1 MSQKKSGGDGE
12 RDRRGT
18 RTFVTKGKRVFYAV
32 LSAFAL
38 TAVVAS
44 LFFIYET
51 HPASRTEEAVT
62 ERVEVPEGM
71 TVKKFART
79 LKEKK
84 LIKNENA
91 FYLAARYPV
100 FRFLAGGAKLK
111 LESGVYRISSGM
123 SVADI
128 FALASSGK
136 MEYVRTSFPEGLTI
150 SKIAE
155 RLEKAGICTAADF
168 KAAAVNGE
176 LIKKYDI
183 RSSTLE
189 GYLFPDTYFFTP
201 DMASSSVI
209 DMMVKN
215 FFEHIR
221 ANPTLASLSPEE
233 LQTTLVLASIV
244 EREYR
249 VADEAPLIASVFKN
263 RIAKNIGLYSC
274 ATIEYIITE
283 IQNKAHPDVI
293 TYNDLKIDSPY
304 NTYKWAALPPTP
316 ISNPGMIALEAAAD
330 TPKTNYYYFR
340 LTDEVSGRHVFS
352 EYFDKHIKEG
362 VRYTTKKAA
371 EN

>member
-1 MSQKKSGGDGE
+1 MRQKKTSGTAG
-12 RDRRGT
+12 RDKRGI
-18 RTFVTKGKRVFYAV
+18 RAFGTKGKRIFYAA

-38 TAVVAS
+38 SAIIAS

-51 HPASRTEEAVT
+51 RPASSAERAIT

-71 TVKKFART
+71 TVKRFARM

-91 FYLAARYPV
+91 FYLAARHSF
-100 FRFLAGGAKLK
+100 FRILAGGVELK

-123 SVADI
+123 SIADI
-128 FALASSGK
+128 FSLASSGK
-136 MEYVRTSFPEGLTI
+136 NEYVRTSFPEGLTI

-155 RLEKAGICTAADF
+155 RLERAGICSAADF
-168 KAAAVNGE
+168 KAASINGE

-183 RSSTLE
+183 RSTTLE

-201 DMASSSVI
+201 GMTSSSVV

-221 ANPTLASLSPEE
+221 ENPALSALSPAE

-283 IQNKAHPDVI
+283 IQGKAHPDVI

-316 ISNPGMIALEAAAD
+316 ISNPGMIALEAAAEA
-330 TPKTNYYYFR
+330 PKTNYYYFR
-340 LTDEVSGRHVFS
+340 LIDEASGRHAFS
-352 EYFDKHIKEG
+352 EYFGEHIKEG

>member
-1 MSQKKSGGDGE
+1 MRPKKSGGV
-12 RDRRGT
+12 RDKRGI
-18 RTFVTKGKRVFYAV
+18 RLFDTKGRRSFFAALCAFVFV
-32 LSAFAL
+32 FFA
-38 TAVVAS
+38 AS

-51 HPASRTEEAVT
+51 RPASSAERAIT

-71 TVKKFART
+71 TVKKFAHT

-91 FYLAARYPV
+91 FYLAARYRF
-100 FRFLAGGAKLK
+100 FRFLAGSPALK
-111 LESGVYRISSGM
+111 LESGVYRISSAM

-136 MEYVRTSFPEGLTI
+136 KEYVRIAFPEGLTI
-150 SKIAE
+150 SKITE
-155 RLEKAGICTAADF
+155 RLEKSGICSASDF
-168 KAAAVNGE
+168 KASAKDGE
-176 LIKKYDI
+176 IIKKYDI

-201 DMASSSVI
+201 GMTSSSVV
-209 DMMVKN
+209 DMMVNN
-215 FFEHIR
+215 FFDHIR
-221 ANPTLASLSPEE
+221 SHPSLASLSPDE

-249 VADEAPLIASVFKN
+249 VPDEAPLIASVFKN

-283 IQNKAHPDVI
+283 IQGKAHPDVI
-293 TYNDLKIDSPY
+293 TYDDLKIDSPY

-316 ISNPGMIALEAAAD
+316 ISNPGMIALEAASDA
-330 TPKTNYYYFR
+330 PKTNYYYFR
-340 LTDEVSGRHVFS
+340 LIDEKTGRHAFS
-352 EYFDKHIKEG
+352 DSFGEHIKEG

>member
-1 MSQKKSGGDGE
+1 MRQKKSSGTAEHDT
-12 RDRRGT
+12 RGI
-18 RTFVTKGKRVFYAV
+18 RAFGTKGKRVLYAS
-32 LSAFAL
+32 LSALAL
-38 TAVVAS
+38 SAIIAS

-51 HPASRTEEAVT
+51 RPVSSADAAIT
-62 ERVEVPEGM
+62 ERIEVPEGM
-71 TVKKFART
+71 TVKRFART

-91 FYLAARYPV
+91 FYLAARYFL
-100 FRFLAGGAKLK
+100 FRILAGGAKLK

-136 MEYVRTSFPEGLTI
+136 KEYVHIAFPEGLTI

-155 RLEKAGICTAADF
+155 RLEKAGICSVSDF
-168 KAAAVNGE
+168 KASAKDGE

-201 DMASSSVI
+201 GMASSSVI

-340 LTDEVSGRHVFS
+340 LIDEKTGRHAFS
-352 EYFDKHIKEG
+352 DSFGEHIKEG

>member
-1 MSQKKSGGDGE
+1 MKQKKSGGL
-12 RDRRGT
+12 RDRRERIFGT
-18 RTFVTKGKRVFYAV
+18 KAGRVLYAALCALVFVFVA
-32 LSAFAL
+32 
-38 TAVVAS
+38 AS

-51 HPASRTEEAVT
+51 RAASKEVSAIT

-71 TVKKFART
+71 TVKKFARA

-91 FYLAARYPV
+91 FYLAARYSF
-100 FRFLAGGAKLK
+100 FRFLAGNTALK
-111 LESGVYRISSGM
+111 LESGVYRISSAM

-136 MEYVRTSFPEGLTI
+136 REYVRIAFPEGLTI

-155 RLEKAGICTAADF
+155 RLEKSGICSASDF
-168 KAAAVNGE
+168 KASAKDE
-176 LIKKYDI
+176 KIIKKYDI

-201 DMASSSVI
+201 GMASPSVV
-209 DMMVKN
+209 DMMVNN
-215 FFEHIR
+215 FFDHIR
-221 ANPTLASLSPEE
+221 SHPSLASLSPDE
-233 LQTTLVLASIV
+233 LQTTLVLASVV

-249 VADEAPLIASVFKN
+249 VPDEAPLIASVFKN

-283 IQNKAHPDVI
+283 IQGKAHPDVI
-293 TYNDLKIDSPY
+293 TYDDLKIDSPY

-330 TPKTNYYYFR
+330 APKTNYYYFR
-340 LTDEVSGRHVFS
+340 LIDEKTGRHAFS
-352 EYFDKHIKEG
+352 DSFGEHIKEG
-362 VRYTTKKAA
+362 VRYTTKRAA

>member
-1 MSQKKSGGDGE
+1 MRRKKTNGTARRNTRGMRAGG
-12 RDRRGT
+12 
-18 RTFVTKGKRVFYAV
+18 TKGMRVFYTALCALA
-32 LSAFAL
+32 LSAII
-38 TAVVAS
+38 AS

-51 HPASRTEEAVT
+51 RPASSKEAAIT

-71 TVKKFART
+71 TVKRFARA

-84 LIKNENA
+84 LIKSVNA
-91 FYLAARYPV
+91 FYLAARYSF
-100 FRFLAGGAKLK
+100 FRILAGGAKLK
-111 LESGVYRISSGM
+111 LESGVYNISSAM

-128 FALASSGK
+128 FTLASSGK
-136 MEYVRTSFPEGLTI
+136 KEYVRTSFPEGLTI

-155 RLEKAGICTAADF
+155 RLEKAGICSAADF
-168 KAAAVNGE
+168 RAAAVNGE

-201 DMASSSVI
+201 DMAPSSVI

-215 FFEHIR
+215 FFVHIR
-221 ANPTLASLSPEE
+221 ENPALASLSPDE
-233 LQTTLVLASIV
+233 LETTLVLASIV

-283 IQNKAHPDVI
+283 IQGKAHPDVI
-293 TYNDLKIDSPY
+293 TYDDLKIDSPY

-316 ISNPGMIALEAAAD
+316 ISNPGMIALNAAAD
-330 TPKTNYYYFR
+330 APKTNYYYFR
-340 LTDEVSGRHVFS
+340 LINKETGRHAFS
-352 EYFDKHIKEG
+352 EYFDRHIKEG

>member
-1 MSQKKSGGDGE
+1 MRPKKSGGV
-12 RDRRGT
+12 RDKRGI
-18 RTFVTKGKRVFYAV
+18 RLFDTKGRRSFFAALCAFVFV
-32 LSAFAL
+32 FFA
-38 TAVVAS
+38 AS

-51 HPASRTEEAVT
+51 RPASSAERAIT
-62 ERVEVPEGM
+62 ERIEVPEGM

-84 LIKNENA
+84 LIKNKNA
-91 FYLAARYPV
+91 FYLAARYSF

-136 MEYVRTSFPEGLTI
+136 KEYVHIAFPEGLTI

-155 RLEKAGICTAADF
+155 RLEKAGICSASDF
-168 KAAAVNGE
+168 KASAKDGE

-201 DMASSSVI
+201 GMASSSVI

-221 ANPTLASLSPEE
+221 ANPTLASLPPDE

-293 TYNDLKIDSPY
+293 TYDDLKIDSPY

-316 ISNPGMIALEAAAD
+316 ISNPGMIALEATAD
-330 TPKTNYYYFR
+330 APKTNYYYFR
-340 LTDEVSGRHVFS
+340 LIDEKTGRHAFS
-352 EYFDKHIKEG
+352 DSFGEHIKEG